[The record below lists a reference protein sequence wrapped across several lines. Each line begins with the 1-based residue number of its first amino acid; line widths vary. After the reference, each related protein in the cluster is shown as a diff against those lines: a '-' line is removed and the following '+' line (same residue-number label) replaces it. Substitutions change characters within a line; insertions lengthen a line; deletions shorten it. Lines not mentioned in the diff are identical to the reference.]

1 MLVSQF
7 HEEHIKN
14 ILYSLILF
22 INISIE
28 YALSAE
34 NGIFTDIF
42 N

>member
-7 HEEHIKN
+7 HEEYIKN

-22 INISIE
+22 INIIIE

-34 NGIFTDIF
+34 NGIFINIF